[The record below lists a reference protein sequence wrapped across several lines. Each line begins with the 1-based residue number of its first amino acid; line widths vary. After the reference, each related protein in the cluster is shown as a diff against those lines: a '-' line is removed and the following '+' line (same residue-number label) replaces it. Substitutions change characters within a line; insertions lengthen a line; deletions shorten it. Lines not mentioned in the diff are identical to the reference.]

1 MEEVSR
7 EVIIGVVTGTLFI
20 LLFMIVM
27 MLVLINFLRRKKRMI
42 YEKKVMEARFQQELL
57 QAQLEM
63 QEHTFKT
70 VSQEIHDNVG
80 QILSLA
86 KVNLS
91 ILSMEDQQNTK
102 ISNITELVGKAI
114 RELRDLSAGY
124 YADRLAEE
132 GLIIALQHEL
142 AQMEKTGLLTTSFH
156 SSIKQLQ
163 LDKHTTIFLYRMF
176 QEICNNIMKHADASH
191 VEVAISPAQGSD
203 GVCIRVQDNGKGF
216 DEEKRDFKPGIGL
229 SSMRQRAAMIGA
241 AISIESVPGQGTTIQ
256 LTFKANPYDKD
267 RIGG

>member
-20 LLFMIVM
+20 LLFSIVM
-27 MLVLINFLRRKKRMI
+27 MLVLINFLRRKKKMM
-42 YEKKVMEARFQQELL
+42 YEKQVRESQFQQALL
-57 QAQLEM
+57 QTQLEM

-91 ILSMEDQQNTK
+91 ILTMEGKSDPK
-102 ISNITELVGKAI
+102 ITDVAELVGKAI

-132 GLIIALQHEL
+132 GLIIAIQHEL
-142 AQMEKTGLLTTSFH
+142 QQLEKTGLFTTSFH
-156 SSIKQLQ
+156 SEMNRLPV
-163 LDKHTTIFLYRMF
+163 DKSKTIFLYRMV
-176 QEICNNIMKHADASH
+176 QEICNNIVKHANATH
-191 VEVAISPAQGSD
+191 VDIRIIKKDQEVRIEIKD
-203 GVCIRVQDNGKGF
+203 DGKGF
-216 DEEKRDFKPGIGL
+216 DESDERFKPGIGL
-229 SSMRQRAAMIGA
+229 SSIRQRAAMIGA
-241 AISIESVPGQGTTIQ
+241 DAQIQSEPGLGTSIH
-256 LTFKANPYDKD
+256 LMFKLEQS
-267 RIGG
+267 